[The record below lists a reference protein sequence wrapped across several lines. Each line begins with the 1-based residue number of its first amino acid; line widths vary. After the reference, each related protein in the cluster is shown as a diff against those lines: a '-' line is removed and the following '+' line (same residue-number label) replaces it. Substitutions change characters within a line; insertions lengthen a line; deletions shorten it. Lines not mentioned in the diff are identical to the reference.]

1 MRCHYPDL
9 LEAGNE
15 EIAMID
21 EESERHEIEALLP
34 WYAAGTLSRREADL
48 VERALAG
55 DSELARRYELV
66 RQELTETIHLNQTL
80 GAPSGRAT
88 EKLFAAIDAD
98 DAAAPRGRRR
108 RISRTP
114 SLATASTLNNDA
126 PGAQRS

>member
-48 VERALAG
+48 VERALTG
-55 DSELARRYELV
+55 DSELARRYDVV
-66 RQELTETIHLNQTL
+66 RQELTATIQLNETL
-80 GAPSGRAT
+80 GAPSARAM
-88 EKLFAAIDAD
+88 EKLFAAIDIEETGGA
-98 DAAAPRGRRR
+98 RRQR
-108 RISRTP
+108 QRLNRTP

-126 PGAQRS
+126 PGA